1 MKRWIGL
8 ALSVGLLFCLCGCN
22 TTPLKEKLI
31 VQGIG
36 VDVAQEDFLVTVQ
49 VYSPSA
55 DNTASSESQLF
66 SAQGKT
72 VFEAL
77 RLIDENVGKYSY
89 YSDAD
94 VIVFSVDALKRGLWK
109 NLEFFIR
116 SSEIGSNVPLAA
128 TEGKAA
134 DLFLM
139 EKEGNNMPS
148 QVLANALHYG
158 KSDISAISGELMT
171 VGATLLTKQGD
182 VSLPVV
188 KLNQK
193 ENKSYLLLD
202 GVLMFQ
208 GDTPCGHLGQEDLW
222 AYNWLNGYFDDR
234 GFVLPY
240 EGVTYSLIIRKCKPT
255 FTATLRQGAP
265 HISVKLELTCDLMES
280 DSPTG
285 MDEISLQGLEQAVQ
299 KRVEQLTLATLQ
311 KVVCENKSDVFR
323 LERVLK
329 QQQPAFFKT
338 LKDPKAV
345 MAEYTFD
352 CDATVRFARA
362 GQGRSRG

>member
-1 MKRWIGL
+1 MKRWICL
-8 ALSVGLLFCLCGCN
+8 VLSAGLLLCLCGCN
-22 TTPLKEKLI
+22 TAPLKEKLI
-31 VQGIG
+31 VQGIA
-36 VDVAQEDFLVTVQ
+36 VDVTEEDFLVTLQ

-55 DNTASSESQLF
+55 DNTASSESQMF

-77 RLIDENVGKYSY
+77 RMVDENVGKYSY

-94 VIVFSVDALKRGLWK
+94 VIVFSYDALKRGLWK

-134 DLFLM
+134 DLFSI

-148 QVLANALHYG
+148 QVLSNALHYG
-158 KSDISAISGELMT
+158 KSDISAISGELMS

-182 VSLPVV
+182 VSLPIVN
-188 KLNQK
+188 LNPK
-193 ENKSYLLLD
+193 EEKTYLLMD

-208 GDTPCGHLGQEDLW
+208 GDVPCGKLGQEDLW
-222 AYNWLNGYFDDR
+222 AYNWLNGYYDDR
-234 GFVLPY
+234 GFVLSHK
-240 EGVTYSLIIRKCKPT
+240 EVTYAFQIRKAKPT
-255 FTATLRQGAP
+255 LKATLRQGKP
-265 HISVKLELTCDLMES
+265 HVSVKLEFTCDLMES

-285 MDEISLQGLEQAVQ
+285 MDAATLKEVEQAAE
-299 KRVEQLTLATLQ
+299 KRIEEMTLTTLQ
-311 KVVCENKSDVFR
+311 KVVCDTQSDVFR

-329 QQQPAFFKT
+329 QHQPHFFKT
-338 LKDPKAV
+338 LDDPKG
-345 MAEYTFD
+345 MMEQYTFD
-352 CDATVRFARA
+352 CTAAVTFARA
-362 GQGRSRG
+362 GQGRAGG